1 MAKYTIELRHVAEGH
16 ELFPFY
22 YPFYDEKKR
31 PQFENAFL
39 KHFYFREIGAETIDK
54 FLFFLEEKMN
64 TVFPYYNELFKTAQL
79 EYSILDNYNII
90 EKTTMK
96 RENEGHSRGET
107 YAVGQTFDEQK
118 TTTSEKDTSENTRNG
133 VSDSEHSETVGTE
146 STNNQTVTSNGN
158 KTTNETENAN
168 QTDVKKFLDTP
179 QGAVNLDDNKYVTT
193 LNHDTADRENSR
205 DGTTTENKTDTA
217 EGGATS
223 DTETEGASKT
233 TENVTENGTVNRDAT
248 GTLSGSQKST
258 NDGTIKSH
266 SKGEIKETMEF
277 TRKGNIGIDTDAD
290 MIQKHIKLQQ
300 ILKKIEL
307 MFFDE
312 CEDLFMLIY

>member
-16 ELFPFY
+16 DIFPFY

-31 PQFENAFL
+31 QKFEDAFL
-39 KHFYFREIGAETIDK
+39 KHFYFREIGTDTVDK

-64 TVFPYYNELFKTAQL
+64 TVFPYYNELFRTAQM
-79 EYSILDNYNII
+79 EYSVLDNYNIT

-96 RENEGHSRGET
+96 RENEGHARGES
-107 YAVGQTFDEQK
+107 YAVGQTFDEQ
-118 TTTSEKDTSENTRNG
+118 TTTTNEEMASENARNV
-133 VSDSEHSETVGTE
+133 VSNSEHSETGSGT
-146 STNNQTVTSNGN
+146 

-168 QTDVKKFLDTP
+168 QVDVKKFLDTP

-193 LNHDTADRENSR
+193 LNHDTADRNNSR
-205 DGTTTENKTDTA
+205 NGTTTEASNLDATKSATDN
-217 EGGATS
+217 
-223 DTETEGASKT
+223 ETERGKNS
-233 TENVTENGTVNRDAT
+233 RDAS
-248 GTLSGSQKST
+248 GTFSGSQKST
-258 NDGTIKSH
+258 NDGATKMH
-266 SKGEIKETMEF
+266 SKGEVMETVEF

-312 CEDLFMLIY
+312 CEDLFMGVY